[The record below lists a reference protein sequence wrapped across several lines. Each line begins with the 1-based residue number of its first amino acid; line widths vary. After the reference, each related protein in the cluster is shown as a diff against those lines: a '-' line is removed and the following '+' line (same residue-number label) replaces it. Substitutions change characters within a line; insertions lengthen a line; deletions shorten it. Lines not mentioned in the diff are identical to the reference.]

1 MTRTATL
8 ARALACALLAT
19 GCETVAGA
27 AGGLRGLPGTAGR
40 VTDAT
45 SRAAQAAPKVQ
56 GALAD
61 IDEPE
66 EIEIGRAVT
75 ASIGARYRVVR
86 DPAPTRYVAL
96 VGNAVA
102 ARSPRPDLRYYFA
115 VLDSDEVNALA
126 APGGSVFVTRGA
138 LRVMGDEA
146 TLAGVLGHEIA
157 HVALRHGVDAIRAQK
172 QKELALFTIR
182 EGVAQTRAAGF
193 TNVIASTADFFTE
206 QVVLKGYSREVEAES
221 DRAGFRYARDAG
233 YDAAGLRDFL
243 SALLDRDGERD
254 ATRATFFS
262 THPGTRERRD
272 EQSRLLASAPPGGR
286 RNPDRCVA
294 AVRF

>member
-1 MTRTATL
+1 MRAMTTAV
-8 ARALACALLAT
+8 ALGCALLVT

-27 AGGLRGLPGTAGR
+27 AGGLRGLPGAVGR
-40 VTDAT
+40 AMDVT
-45 SRAAQAAPKVQ
+45 SRAAQAAPTVQ

-86 DPAPTRYVAL
+86 DPALTRYVAL

-102 ARSPRPDLRYYFA
+102 SRSPRPDLRYSFG
-115 VLDSDEVNALA
+115 VLDSDEVNAFA
-126 APGGSVFVTRGA
+126 APGGYVFVTRGA
-138 LRVMGDEA
+138 LRVMRDEA
-146 TLAGVLGHEIA
+146 MLAGVLGHEIA

-182 EGVAQTRAAGF
+182 EGVAQTRLAGF
-193 TNVIASTADFFTE
+193 AGVIASTADFFTE

-221 DRAGFRYARDAG
+221 DRAGYRYARDAG

-272 EQSRLLASAPPGGR
+272 EQSRLLANEAPGGR
-286 RNPDRCVA
+286 RNPDRFA
-294 AVRF
+294 AAARF